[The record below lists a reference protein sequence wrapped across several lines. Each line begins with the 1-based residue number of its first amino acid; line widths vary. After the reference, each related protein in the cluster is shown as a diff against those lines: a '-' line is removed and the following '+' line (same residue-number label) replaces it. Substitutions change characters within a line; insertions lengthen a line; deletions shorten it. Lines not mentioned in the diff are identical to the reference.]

1 MDDTDKSV
9 IDKLADIVKNAVLPS
24 QDPEEEALAEKTNEQ
39 MLLGDAAIAPEAV
52 PAPVASKKRSAA
64 PKKSAKQVARPAAK
78 TPKKLRKS
86 PPKNPRRRQNHQ
98 RDERLWE
105 RIRPLRRLRR
115 KRRRRSRSVNLRM
128 TCAQVVWVRLASR
141 SVP

>member
-64 PKKSAKQVARPAAK
+64 PKKSAKQVAARPAAK
-78 TPKKLRKS
+78 TPKKAAKKVAKKS
-86 PPKNPRRRQNHQ
+86 SK
-98 RDERLWE
+98 
-105 RIRPLRRLRR
+105 
-115 KRRRRSRSVNLRM
+115 KSAKK
-128 TCAQVVWVRLASR
+128 TK
-141 SVP
+141 